1 MHKVRCYF
9 SIATLLLYCS
19 GWMKGRRVCMDDVTR
34 FHMTGPNICFKNI
47 DINVLKILILILI

>member
-9 SIATLLLYCS
+9 SIATLLLDCS
-19 GWMKGRRVCMDDVTR
+19 RWMKGQWVCMDDVTR

-47 DINVLKILILILI
+47 DINVLKILI